1 MEGKSRLS
9 RLRSAERHGSRM
21 NEENHVSL
29 EDLLKLTRRRIGTIL
44 LFMLLGIVG
53 AAGVLWVTPVTYTA
67 SSTAYVRVA
76 TPSGGASEANAN
88 VYYAASQLASQKV
101 KAFVPVFTTETVA
114 KGVID
119 KLGLSMA
126 PETLARRVKATNSPN
141 SLTIDVSATAD
152 SAEDARRIADE
163 VVTQADRQISILE
176 GEDSPVEVVL
186 LSPSSL
192 SSVEAHPSKPRYLT
206 IGLVVGL
213 LMGYGVAMARTLLD
227 RRIRTAEDI
236 ENVFGVPLLGVVPK
250 SSSVSRVEKSSL
262 SDFRAEESLRKLRT
276 NLRYA
281 NVDREMKILVVSSPM
296 QGDGKSSVS
305 SSLAR
310 VMALSEQDVILVDAD
325 LRCPTVKDTFEVS
338 GAIGLSQLLAGTASL
353 EEALV
358 QTAIPGLKVLPGGD
372 IPPNP
377 SELLG
382 SQRMAELLAYLAQD
396 HVVIV
401 DAPPVLPVTDAV
413 ILSKVADGL
422 VMVVQ
427 AGRTTQ
433 DQLRMAMNNVVQG
446 GGQVAGVVL
455 NCATSSRLDRI
466 RYGDSEYD
474 YGYSSERY
482 GSVPSAQPISV
493 ENRAVP
499 VIPVAADGAHPE
511 SIDDFL
517 ERFAA
522 SESGNVQSRPP
533 QHHHFRPVHVDS
545 NPVHVDSNFEEF

>member
-9 RLRSAERHGSRM
+9 RLRTAERHGSRM

-176 GEDSPVEVVL
+176 GKDSPVEVVL

-338 GAIGLSQLLAGTASL
+338 GVIGLSQLLAGTASL

>member
-1 MEGKSRLS
+1 MS
-9 RLRSAERHGSRM
+9 
-21 NEENHVSL
+21 
-29 EDLLKLTRRRIGTIL
+29 
-44 LFMLLGIVG
+44 
-53 AAGVLWVTPVTYTA
+53 
-67 SSTAYVRVA
+67 
-76 TPSGGASEANAN
+76 
-88 VYYAASQLASQKV
+88 
-101 KAFVPVFTTETVA
+101 
-114 KGVID
+114 
-119 KLGLSMA
+119 
-126 PETLARRVKATNSPN
+126 
-141 SLTIDVSATAD
+141 
-152 SAEDARRIADE
+152 
-163 VVTQADRQISILE
+163 
-176 GEDSPVEVVL
+176 
-186 LSPSSL
+186 
-192 SSVEAHPSKPRYLT
+192 
-206 IGLVVGL
+206 
-213 LMGYGVAMARTLLD
+213 
-227 RRIRTAEDI
+227 
-236 ENVFGVPLLGVVPK
+236 
-250 SSSVSRVEKSSL
+250 
-262 SDFRAEESLRKLRT
+262 
-276 NLRYA
+276 
-281 NVDREMKILVVSSPM
+281 VDREMKILVVSSPM

-325 LRCPTVKDTFEVS
+325 LRRPTVKDTFEVS

-353 EEALV
+353 EQALV
-358 QTAIPGLKVLPGGD
+358 QTAVPGLKVLPGGD

-382 SQRMAELLAYLAQD
+382 SQRMAELLTYLAQD

-433 DQLRMAMNNVVQG
+433 DQLRMAVNNVVQG

-455 NCATSSRLDRI
+455 NCVTSSRLDRI

-482 GSVPSAQPISV
+482 GSVPSGQPISV

-499 VIPVAADGAHPE
+499 VIPVAADGARPE
-511 SIDDFL
+511 AINDFL

-522 SESGNVQSRPP
+522 PESGNVQSSPP